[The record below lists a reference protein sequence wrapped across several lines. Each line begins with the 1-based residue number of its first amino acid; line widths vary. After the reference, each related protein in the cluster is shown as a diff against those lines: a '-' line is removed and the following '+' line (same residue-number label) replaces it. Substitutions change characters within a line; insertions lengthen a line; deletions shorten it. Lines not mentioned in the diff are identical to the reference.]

1 MGATANT
8 PAEAAT
14 TSMRYKVETKNQSY
28 TAGTAELGDA
38 SSSGHTI
45 TSVGGV
51 VASTTQTKV
60 GTKTIYFPGGG
71 SPESYLLLPA
81 SSDFDFGT
89 GAWTIEAW
97 FYITSFA
104 RHNTF
109 YSTCNPA
116 SQAWNANGTGKLAMA
131 INTSGEIWFSTGGG
145 STNYYTTNLGFVINT
160 WTHLAVTH
168 AASSTDLKVWKA
180 GTLTDT
186 VASGTNRY
194 GPSSGQFNIGT
205 YDNGGD
211 FREIAGYV
219 DEYRISNTERY
230 TSTFTPSTTAFT
242 SDANTKLLLHG
253 EAGAASGKITRI
265 HGTSLAWK

>member
-1 MGATANT
+1 M
-8 PAEAAT
+8 
-14 TSMRYKVETKNQSY
+14 S
-28 TAGTAELGDA
+28 
-38 SSSGHTI
+38 I
-45 TSVGGV
+45 
-51 VASTTQTKV
+51 
-60 GTKTIYFPGGG
+60 KT
-71 SPESYLLLPA
+71 
-81 SSDFDFGT
+81 D
-89 GAWTIEAW
+89 
-97 FYITSFA
+97 
-104 RHNTF
+104 
-109 YSTCNPA
+109 
-116 SQAWNANGTGKLAMA
+116 
-131 INTSGEIWFSTGGG
+131 GEIWFSTGGG

-194 GPSSGQFNIGT
+194 GPSSGQVNIGT

-211 FREIAGYV
+211 YREIVGYV

-253 EAGAASGKITRI
+253 EAGDPSGKVTRI
-265 HGTSLAWK
+265 HGTSLAWS